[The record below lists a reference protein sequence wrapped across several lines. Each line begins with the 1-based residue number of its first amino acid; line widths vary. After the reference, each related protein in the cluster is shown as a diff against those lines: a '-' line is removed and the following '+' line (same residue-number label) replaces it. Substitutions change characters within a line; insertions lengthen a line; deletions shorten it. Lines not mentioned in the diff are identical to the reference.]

1 MISLPYPFVTDAG
14 ECDANFQWLAY
25 NIPSPVGLVTIT
37 LSGDVTGTGM
47 TSINTTVSQ
56 FQGRPIS
63 ATAPTANQVLQ
74 WTGSQWAPATIASGG
89 TVTNLA
95 AGTGITL
102 TPSPI
107 TTTGSIALTVPV
119 AVANGGT
126 GATTAAGALI
136 SLGAA
141 PINSPS
147 FTGTPLAPVP
157 AIGDSS
163 QQIPTTSWVKSLGFI
178 TGNQGIT
185 ITGDNTGSGTTSI
198 NTTTVGLQTRPVSAT
213 APTTNQVLA
222 WSGTAWT
229 PTNPAPATIT
239 LSGDVT
245 GSGTTSIPTTL
256 AASGVTAGTYNTVVV
271 NAKGLVTSGSN
282 TAYLTANQT
291 ITLTGDT
298 TGSGTTTISSTN
310 TGLQGRAVSA
320 TAPTTNQVLQ
330 WSGTAWTPTSVPP
343 AGATISDTAPAGA
356 VGALWWDSSVSDG
369 QLYIYYNDGTSSQWV
384 AATNLPAGIALPPA
398 GTNFDQLI
406 YLSGAWTNQRPRYI
420 VSCFVPGTQTASQY
434 LLIHRVSKDVTF
446 PVNFGTYLGHT
457 SEARGTVNAMN
468 NTAIDVQKATSAA
481 PTTFSSVGTITI
493 AAGAMVGTFTTA
505 GGATVSFSQ
514 GDTLALVAP
523 SPADPLFANFA
534 AALVGYET

>member
-1 MISLPYPFVTDAG
+1 MTISLPYPFVTDAG

-25 NIPSPVGLVTIT
+25 NIPSPVGLATIT
-37 LSGDVTGTGM
+37 LSGDTTGTGT
-47 TSINTTVSQ
+47 TSINTVNVAL
-56 FQGRPIS
+56 QGRPVS
-63 ATAPTANQVLQ
+63 TTAPTLNQVLQ
-74 WTGSQWAPATIASGG
+74 WNGSLWGPATIASGG

-95 AGTGITL
+95 AGAGITL

-126 GATTAAGALI
+126 QATTAPAALI

-141 PINSPS
+141 PINSPD

-198 NTTTVGLQTRPVSAT
+198 NTTTVGLQTRPISAT

-229 PTNPAPATIT
+229 PTTPAAGTIT

-256 AASGVTAGTYNTVVV
+256 AASGVTAATYNTVTV
-271 NAKGLVTSGSN
+271 NTKGLVTRGSN

-291 ITLTGDT
+291 ITLTGDN
-298 TGSGTTTISSTN
+298 TGSGTTSISST
-310 TGLQGRAVSA
+310 TVGLQGRAISA
-320 TAPTTNQVLQ
+320 TAPTTNQILQ
-330 WSGTAWTPTSVPP
+330 WSGTQWAP
-343 AGATISDTAPAGA
+343 ATLPASSATISDTAPTGVA
-356 VGALWWDSSVSDG
+356 VGSLWWDSTAG
-369 QLYIYYNDGTSSQWV
+369 QLYIWFNDGT
-384 AATNLPAGIALPPA
+384 
-398 GTNFDQLI
+398 
-406 YLSGAWTNQRPRYI
+406 
-420 VSCFVPGTQTASQY
+420 
-434 LLIHRVSKDVTF
+434 
-446 PVNFGTYLGHT
+446 
-457 SEARGTVNAMN
+457 
-468 NTAIDVQKATSAA
+468 
-481 PTTFSSVGTITI
+481 
-493 AAGAMVGTFTTA
+493 
-505 GGATVSFSQ
+505 
-514 GDTLALVAP
+514 
-523 SPADPLFANFA
+523 
-534 AALVGYET
+534 